1 MVNEARAI
9 AHAARTVTNDD
20 VCVVCGGRGHWS
32 NTAGKKCL
40 TMVIGNKIPREE
52 LEATQYPRGIKYPSL
67 SRVGKYKKYD
77 KSHDSKRV
85 TQGRHKSPRRPI
97 PKRPKSPKS
106 PYRHGKPKSNGRK
119 SQWGYKPSQATANEV
134 QASSDSQSQ
143 SEESDDAGGE
153 TSRRVY
159 QGTSLAIDYGSIM
172 TPPPSP
178 PAELINDESANGLG
192 KEAASSFGQ

>member
-1 MVNEARAI
+1 M
-9 AHAARTVTNDD
+9 
-20 VCVVCGGRGHWS
+20 S
-32 NTAGKKCL
+32 
-40 TMVIGNKIPREE
+40 
-52 LEATQYPRGIKYPSL
+52 
-67 SRVGKYKKYD
+67 
-77 KSHDSKRV
+77 
-85 TQGRHKSPRRPI
+85 QGRHKSPSWPI

-106 PYRHGKPKSNGRK
+106 PYRHRKPKSNGRK
-119 SQWGYKPSQATANEV
+119 SQWGFRPNQATANEV

-192 KEAASSFGQ
+192 KETAFSFGQ